1 MASLQQAF
9 VTRIRVAH
17 AIGAGEWHPDKTIS
31 QSHFY
36 AAHLRGSKFCYVE
49 AFGPVL
55 TQGTELNMADFDA
68 TTGGLGHLI
77 FRQRNLGTAL
87 QSAIVPL
94 APSASVSSNQPMPA
108 QDRGGA
114 NQQVLSPGVVSPR
127 RGIMDITRDMCR

>member
-17 AIGAGEWHPDKTIS
+17 AIGAGEWHPDKTIP

-87 QSAIVPL
+87 QAAIVPL

-108 QDRGGA
+108 QDVDGDGRQAQG
-114 NQQVLSPGVVSPR
+114 SGVAPPR
-127 RGIMDITRDMCR
+127 ESIMDITRDMCR